1 MEASIAGGV
10 GALVAVP
17 VIALTNR
24 VPSLLGAIPLSCEP
38 IGESLHGVQFLPT
51 CATSRG

>member
-1 MEASIAGGV
+1 MFKKEYKQWKPSIAGGV

-24 VPSLLGAIPLSCEP
+24 VASLSRAIPAC
-38 IGESLHGVQFLPT
+38 FL
-51 CATSRG
+51 